1 MSLLCVVDLN
11 RSKRVC
17 VQSATGVY
25 LTALPAPGGIQI
37 AGKTPGDLSSEHIS
51 SIQKRINDTI
61 AVNKELYQIN
71 PPVRQSTLADTVNLW
86 KLIFVIKPEKSHLSG
101 QVCGNVGL
109 FPTAVAVV
117 SCMKPF
123 STTELKKFTFMMFRH
138 GKNLPWWIRYN
149 ITVCGHFILQQVGT
163 VFTFFSILKEKIST
177 VYDQEY

>member
-1 MSLLCVVDLN
+1 MMSLLCVVDLN

-109 FPTAVAVV
+109 FPTAVAEV

-123 STTELKKFTFMMFRH
+123 STTELKKFKFMMFMV
-138 GKNLPWWIRYN
+138 KTYPDEYA
-149 ITVCGHFILQQVGT
+149 ITSLFVVILYCNKWEQFSHFFL
-163 VFTFFSILKEKIST
+163 L
-177 VYDQEY
+177 